1 MIELSRRDGA
11 VAGPIHT
18 VVVLAALAVWVLGP
32 QVFGRPLTRL
42 GPRPA
47 DLYLLTAATEWLV
60 VGVISLGIWY
70 SGAPFSAI
78 FGDRWRSWGQL
89 LRDIAVAAAF
99 WIAALLLLWLLSL
112 AWRFAPTR
120 NLQPLLP
127 QGRTD
132 LILWVGLSISAG
144 VCEEAIFRGYL
155 QRQFIAL
162 TRSAPAG
169 IALSAALF
177 GAAHAYQGARM
188 ILPLGFYG
196 AMFGVLAYWRRNVRP
211 GMIAHAW
218 HDALFGVAVSL
229 MRH

>member
-1 MIELSRRDGA
+1 MSEGSRRDGA
-11 VAGPIHT
+11 IAGPFHMI
-18 VVVLAALAVWVLGP
+18 VVLAALAAWALGP
-32 QVFGRPLTRL
+32 QLFGRPLMRL
-42 GPRPA
+42 GLRPA
-47 DLYLLTAATEWLV
+47 ELYWVTAATEWLV
-60 VGVISLGIWY
+60 LAIVALGVWH
-70 SGAPFSAI
+70 SGAPISTI
-78 FGDRWRSWGQL
+78 LGNRWHSMREV
-89 LRDIAVAAAF
+89 LRDAAVAAVF
-99 WIAALLLLWLLSL
+99 WITALLLLWLLSL
-112 AWRFAPTR
+112 IWRFAPTR
-120 NLQPLLP
+120 NLQALLP
-127 QGRTD
+127 QDRTD
-132 LILWVGLSISAG
+132 LILWVGLSITAG

-188 ILPLGFYG
+188 ILPLGLYG

-218 HDALFGVAVSL
+218 HDTLFGIAVNL